1 MLDIKYDGQTKCM
14 SVAALAVAAGH
25 TFRLYGRFIWGDPDP
40 GLVWSGGRLGGKC
53 VAAALA
59 ELPITCGYGL
69 INVKVCIKSVK
80 AVMMWVKLLT
90 G

>member
-1 MLDIKYDGQTKCM
+1 M
-14 SVAALAVAAGH
+14 SVAASPWRRP
-25 TFRLYGRFIWGDPDP
+25 TPTCLYGRFIQPDP
-40 GLVWSGGRLGGKC
+40 VPSLPPGGKVGGKC

-80 AVMMWVKLLT
+80 AVMMWVKQLT